1 MCVVVCFFV
10 VFFFKQKTAYEMR
23 ISDWSSDV
31 CFSDLQIDAD
41 QRLQFSAS
49 RYDAKQNTDYASDP
63 LVAKFSPGSVPA
75 RAIRG
80 LQLDEQ
86 NRVRNTLLNLD
97 YQQIGRASCRERVCQ
112 YV

>member
-1 MCVVVCFFV
+1 
-10 VFFFKQKTAYEMR
+10 MR

-31 CFSDLQIDAD
+31 CSSDLIDAD

-97 YQQIGRASCRERVCQ
+97 YQHRDIAGSALTAQAYYRDFHTRFEIGRAHGLNSSH
-112 YV
+112 